1 MVRQQ
6 DATFTNQR
14 VVLDGNDYVNCRF
27 TNCELV
33 FRGTDTVSMNG
44 VTADNCRWTFDGA
57 AGLTLKFLSALY
69 HGGFSEMIDLT
80 IQNIRQ
86 GSPQQPGAPTVG

>member
-1 MVRQQ
+1 MVRHQ
-6 DATFTNQR
+6 DATFTNQL
-14 VVLDGNDYVNCRF
+14 VVLDGNDYVNCSF

-44 VTADNCRWTFDGA
+44 FTADNCRWTFDGA

-80 IQNIRQ
+80 LENIRQ
-86 GSPQQPGAPTVG
+86 GSPQQPGAPPAG